1 VFSGAPH
8 ACTLGV
14 LETRFPDDMSGAA
27 VPVSSVR
34 LAAAATYGHSPY
46 MCMHALVPGDG
57 EGEGLPLPLPA
68 LGASGPWANG
78 RTEQA

>member
-1 VFSGAPH
+1 M
-8 ACTLGV
+8 
-14 LETRFPDDMSGAA
+14 MSGAA

-57 EGEGLPLPLPA
+57 EGEGLLR
-68 LGASGPWANG
+68 GRG
-78 RTEQA
+78 RTAEQNKREAERDTGQQTARDER

>member
-1 VFSGAPH
+1 M
-8 ACTLGV
+8 
-14 LETRFPDDMSGAA
+14 MSGAA

-57 EGEGLPLPLPA
+57 EGLPLPLPA